1 MNYIRRPLSANNS
14 CNGGSADRKTLRSCF
29 SSTTKARSP
38 AIPSTAHLMWQIPG
52 YWTTNVQESRHKS
65 RHRSACYLDKG
76 HKSAPSWPSVGSGGL
91 EGGSNGA
98 EPNCNSC
105 YHGSSRQQGGAE
117 WSLGRFTTL
126 KFIQKFGGFL
136 HRVKKITIF
145 LFPNISS
152 LIFFYLSPFLS
163 LPLPI
168 QSWSMDCC
176 QETLKSLFS
185 NWQC

>member
-1 MNYIRRPLSANNS
+1 MSRNLDINPVTGRRVTWTRVTNQPPVGHRWGA
-14 CNGGSADRKTLRSCF
+14 GGWKG
-29 SSTTKARSP
+29 SST
-38 AIPSTAHLMWQIPG
+38 
-52 YWTTNVQESRHKS
+52 
-65 RHRSACYLDKG
+65 
-76 HKSAPSWPSVGSGGL
+76 
-91 EGGSNGA
+91 SNGA

-105 YHGSSRQQGGAE
+105 YHGSSRQRGGAE

-136 HRVKKITIF
+136 HGVLKITIF

-152 LIFFYLSPFLS
+152 LIYFYLSPFLS
-163 LPLPI
+163 LPPLPI